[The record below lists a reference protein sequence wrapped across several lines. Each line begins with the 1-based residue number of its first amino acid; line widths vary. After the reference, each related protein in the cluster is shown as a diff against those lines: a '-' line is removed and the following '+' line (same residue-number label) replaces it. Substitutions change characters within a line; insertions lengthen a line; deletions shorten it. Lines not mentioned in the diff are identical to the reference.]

1 MPTRRP
7 TASKTQAVR
16 LLDVFVFGPLMLMS
30 ARDQKSAYF
39 STALTLIG
47 IGTIVYNGVN
57 YLQNRDADASAARSA
72 PDGELAGCG
81 ETRAGSGAQKL
92 NVAGRAS
99 FRLRKDGPRRPAR
112 RVFNGRG

>member
-1 MPTRRP
+1 MT
-7 TASKTQAVR
+7 TSKTQAIR

-57 YLQNRDADASAARSA
+57 YLENRDAGDDDAQL
-72 PDGELAGCG
+72 GGCCN
-81 ETRAGSGAQKL
+81 TCAGSGAQKRCTGSCAQET

-112 RVFNGRG
+112 RVFS